1 VTSPAI
7 PGTSGGADRAISGI
21 VLAGGRSTRFGSDKL
36 AALVDGRPL
45 LHRSLEALA
54 ALCAEVVIVGPHDR
68 PPQAPQAPQAP
79 PALAVPVRLT
89 RDDTPAGGPMVGLA
103 AGLRQAAW
111 PVVIVAAG
119 DMPTPS
125 LGVLRLLVDCVQD
138 GALASGLLE
147 GDRLRPLPCALRR
160 SEALDVALS
169 LGAGVPLRE
178 LLRRLDCRGIPESR
192 WRSLDPD
199 GRTLRDVDRPADLE
213 GLGRVEPG

>member
-7 PGTSGGADRAISGI
+7 PGTSGGADRTISGI

-68 PPQAPQAPQAP
+68 PPQAP
-79 PALAVPVRLT
+79 PALAVSVRLT

-103 AGLRQAAW
+103 AGLREAAW

-169 LGAGVPLRE
+169 LGAGVALRE
-178 LLRRLDCRGIPESR
+178 LLRRLDCRGIPEPA
-192 WRSLDPD
+192 WRALDPD

-213 GLGRVEPG
+213 GLGRTGAA